1 MVRTEVSHVVKS
13 GYSAKK
19 CDLDGSEPCGLHI
32 GEENVGGVL
41 WDAIV
46 RGEQSPCLGF
56 RLKRLQR
63 VWVWRVRVCAEAAN
77 SIMAVSLQQS
87 SPGLLA
93 GVPWH
98 PGAGSVSEP
107 LGCG

>member
-1 MVRTEVSHVVKS
+1 MHSS
-13 GYSAKK
+13 
-19 CDLDGSEPCGLHI
+19 
-32 GEENVGGVL
+32 EENVGWVL

-46 RGEQSPCLGF
+46 RGERSPCLGF
-56 RLKRLQR
+56 RLERLQM
-63 VWVWRVRVCAEAAN
+63 VWVWWVRVCAEAAK

-93 GVPWH
+93 GVRRH

>member
-1 MVRTEVSHVVKS
+1 MHS
-13 GYSAKK
+13 
-19 CDLDGSEPCGLHI
+19 I
-32 GEENVGGVL
+32 EENVGWVL

-46 RGEQSPCLGF
+46 RGERSPWLGF
-56 RLKRLQR
+56 RLERLQR
-63 VWVWRVRVCAEAAN
+63 VWVWWVRFCAEAAK

-98 PGAGSVSEP
+98 PGAGSSEP
-107 LGCG
+107 LGCGLRQV